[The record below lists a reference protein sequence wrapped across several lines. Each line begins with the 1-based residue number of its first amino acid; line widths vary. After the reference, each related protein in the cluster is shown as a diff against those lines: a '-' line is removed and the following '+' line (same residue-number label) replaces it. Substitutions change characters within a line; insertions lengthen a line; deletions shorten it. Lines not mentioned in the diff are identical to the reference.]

1 MKRYLF
7 VFIFVLILILP
18 LFAFLGFSEEEYEI
32 ISTNFAGYDI
42 ARYVS
47 GDKYSCAMLLNPG
60 EELHDYSP
68 SISDIEKILNC
79 KIFIYIGGES
89 DSEWV
94 ENDILPDI
102 DKNKTKVIN
111 MMEIIKEKGKI
122 IDEESPESAELDEE
136 EVEEDEHI
144 WTSIENEKI
153 LVEEIGNII
162 SELDLNNK
170 DHCLSLKNDFIDKLD
185 ELDNSIKN
193 LLANSS
199 KNLIIFADRFPIL
212 YFVKEY
218 NLEYDAAF
226 KGCDSSKDAS
236 ITTIEKLTKK
246 VEDNN
251 ISVIFTIELSES
263 NIANTIIENCKNDG
277 YILKNLTFY
286 TMHNVSKDNYK
297 KGLTYVDFMNLNIE
311 SLKEA
316 LM

>member
-1 MKRYLF
+1 MKRIILLLL
-7 VFIFVLILILP
+7 IFP
-18 LFAFLGFSEEEYEI
+18 LFLLTSCSDEEYDI

-47 GDKYSCAMLLNPG
+47 GDKYSCSMLLNPG

-68 SISDIEKILNC
+68 SISDTEKILNC

-122 IDEESPESAELDEE
+122 IDEELPESAELAEE
-136 EVEEDEHI
+136 EAEEDEHI

-162 SELDLNNK
+162 SGLDLNNK
-170 DHCLSLKNDFIDKLD
+170 DYCLSLKNDFIDKLD

-251 ISVIFTIELSES
+251 INVIFTIELSES
-263 NIANTIIENCKNDG
+263 NIASTIIDNCKNDG
-277 YILKNLTFY
+277 FNVINLTFY
-286 TMHNVSKDNYK
+286 TMHNVSKEDYENNLNYI
-297 KGLTYVDFMNLNIE
+297 DFMNKNIL

-316 LM
+316 LK

>member
-1 MKRYLF
+1 MKKYLF

-18 LFAFLGFSEEEYEI
+18 LFAFLGFSEEEYDI

-47 GDKYSCAMLLNPG
+47 GDKYSCSMLLNPG

-111 MMEIIKEKGKI
+111 MMEIIEEKGKI

-136 EVEEDEHI
+136 EALEDEHI

-251 ISVIFTIELSES
+251 INVIFTIELSES

>member
-1 MKRYLF
+1 MKKYLF

-18 LFAFLGFSEEEYEI
+18 LFAFLGFSEEKYDI

-111 MMEIIKEKGKI
+111 MMEIIEEKGKI

-136 EVEEDEHI
+136 EAEEDEHI
-144 WTSIENEKI
+144 WTSNE
-153 LVEEIGNII
+153 
-162 SELDLNNK
+162 
-170 DHCLSLKNDFIDKLD
+170 FIDKIY

-251 ISVIFTIELSES
+251 INVIFTIELSES
-263 NIANTIIENCKNDG
+263 NIASTIIDNCKNDG
-277 YILKNLTFY
+277 FNVINLTFY
-286 TMHNVSKDNYK
+286 TMHNVSKEDYEKKLNYI
-297 KGLTYVDFMNLNIE
+297 DFMNKNIL

-316 LM
+316 LR